1 MFVKNTFQ
9 PLKVILCSGDIQTQV
24 RKQAVPSFSYTK
36 WGFIFSLY
44 TKLKNT
50 FIAIKCDLF
59 TLKKSLNYT
68 LVLSIEYS
76 LVGTKIIVSLKKK
89 AIAIFFG
96 MFYKTFTKNTLLILT
111 HSCLQH
117 QINLVA
123 RASTFDNFSCL
134 FLKIVGIGAFT
145 RVPRGARLSST
156 STIQLL
162 SYLGIV

>member
-1 MFVKNTFQ
+1 MQWGHLDTSSKTG
-9 PLKVILCSGDIQTQV
+9 CS
-24 RKQAVPSFSYTK
+24 
-36 WGFIFSLY
+36 IFFLHKMGVYFLLLY
-44 TKLKNT
+44 KIKKNT
-50 FIAIKCDLF
+50 FIAMKCDLF
-59 TLKKSLNYT
+59 TLKKSVNYT
-68 LVLSIEYS
+68 LMLSIKYS
-76 LVGTKIIVSLKKK
+76 LVGAKIIISLKKK
-89 AIAIFFG
+89 AIAMFFG
-96 MFYKTFTKNTLLILT
+96 MFYKELILVPASFTKNTLLILT
-111 HSCLQH
+111 YSCLQH